1 MHSPASTTPRPRV
14 VLATFG
20 THGDLHPFLALALAL
35 RERGAEPVLAAGEVY
50 RQKVEAEGIG
60 FFPMRPD
67 VESVAAR
74 MAMAPRELARAVAAR
89 PQFLLQRIILPSLRE
104 AYDDAM
110 AATGGADLVVTH
122 SVAYGARLAAEKR
135 GLPQVGIVLQPM
147 LFASVT
153 DPPVLADM
161 PQLSRWIYRQG
172 PAWTRAFLG
181 LGRRVAR
188 RWARPIDRFRQHIGL
203 PPATAHPLFEG
214 QFGGAGAIGLYSPLL
229 GPPQADHP
237 PHTTI
242 AGFAFY
248 DSEKGGPAAL
258 SHGLR
263 AFLEAG
269 PAPVVFTQ
277 GTSAIHDAEDFV
289 RESLA
294 AIDLLGMRAVLVL
307 DEEQARRWSSQAT
320 ATIHVTGYAPYSA
333 LFPRAAANVHHGGI
347 GTTAQ
352 ALRAGRPQLITPYL
366 VDQPDNAARVV
377 RLGVGR
383 ELPRRRWR
391 SGEIAASLRALLD
404 QLGYACAAAQIGRQV
419 AREDG
424 AAVAAATILS
434 ALGRNQG

>member
-1 MHSPASTTPRPRV
+1 

-35 RERGAEPVLAAGEVY
+35 RERGADAVLAAGEVY
-50 RQKVEAEGIG
+50 RDKVEAEGIA

-67 VESVAAR
+67 IEAVAAR
-74 MAMAPRELARAVAAR
+74 LAMAPRELARAVAAR
-89 PQFLLQRIILPSLRE
+89 PQFLLQRIILPSLHE

-110 AATGGADLVVTH
+110 VAMAGADLVVTH

-153 DPPVLADM
+153 DPPVVADW
-161 PQLSRWIYRQG
+161 PRLSRGIYRLG

-181 LGRRVAR
+181 LGRYVAR
-188 RWARPIDRFRQHIGL
+188 RWARPIDRFRQQIGL
-203 PPATAHPLFEG
+203 PPATGHPLFEG
-214 QFGGAGAIGLYSPLL
+214 QFGTSAIGLYSPLL

-248 DSEKGGPAAL
+248 DSENGGLAGL
-258 SHGLR
+258 SPGLE
-263 AFLEAG
+263 AFLDAG

-289 RESLA
+289 RESLS
-294 AIDLLGMRAVLVL
+294 AIDLLGVRAVLVL
-307 DEEQARRWSSQAT
+307 DEEQARRWSAHAT

-333 LFPRAAANVHHGGI
+333 LFPRAAVNVHHGGI

-391 SGEIAASLRALLD
+391 SEAIAASLRALLD
-404 QLGYACAAAQIGRQV
+404 EPGYARAAEQIGRQV

-424 AAVAAATILS
+424 AAVVATAILS
-434 ALGRNQG
+434 ALGGIKADSSSGME

>member
-1 MHSPASTTPRPRV
+1 MHASASNTRRPRV

-20 THGDLHPFLALALAL
+20 THGDLHPFVALALAL
-35 RERGAEPVLAAGEVY
+35 RERGADAVLAAGEVY
-50 RQKVEAEGIG
+50 RDKVEAEGIG
-60 FFPMRPD
+60 FFPMRPS
-67 VESVAAR
+67 VEAVAQR
-74 MAMAPRELARAVAAR
+74 LAMTPRELARAVAAR

-110 AATGGADLVVTH
+110 AAMDGADLVVTH

-135 GLPQVGIVLQPM
+135 GLPRIGIVLQPM

-153 DPPVLADM
+153 DPPVVADF
-161 PQLSRWIYRQG
+161 PRLSRWIYRQG

-181 LGRRVAR
+181 LGRHVAR
-188 RWARPIDRFRQHIGL
+188 RWARPIDRFRRQVGL

-248 DSEKGGPAAL
+248 DSEKGGPATL
-258 SHGLR
+258 SPSLQ

-277 GTSAIHDAEDFV
+277 GTSAIHDAEEFV

-294 AIDLLGMRAVLVL
+294 AVDLLGVRAVLVL
-307 DEEQARRWSSQAT
+307 DEEQARRWSLHAK

-333 LFPRAAANVHHGGI
+333 LFPRAAVNVHHGGI

-391 SGEIAASLRALLD
+391 GREIAASVRVLLERPEYASAALET
-404 QLGYACAAAQIGRQV
+404 GWQV

-424 AAVAAATILS
+424 AAVAADTILS
-434 ALGRNQG
+434 VLGEKPG

>member
-1 MHSPASTTPRPRV
+1 MHSPASTKPRPRI

-35 RERGAEPVLAAGEVY
+35 RERGADPVLAAGEVY
-50 RQKVEAEGIG
+50 RDKVEAEGVG
-60 FFPMRPD
+60 FFPMRPE
-67 VESVAAR
+67 VEAVADR
-74 MAMAPRELARAVAAR
+74 LAMAPRELARAVAAR

-110 AATGGADLVVTH
+110 VALAGADLVVTH

-135 GLPQVGIVLQPM
+135 GLPRVGIVLQPM

-153 DPPVLADM
+153 DPPVVADF
-161 PQLSRWIYRQG
+161 PRLSRWIYRLG
-172 PAWTRAFLG
+172 PVWTRAFLG
-181 LGRRVAR
+181 LGRRVSR
-188 RWARPIDRFRQHIGL
+188 GWAQPIDRFRQQLGL

-214 QFGGAGAIGLYSPLL
+214 QFGGGGAIGLYSPLL

-248 DSEKGGPAAL
+248 DSEKGGPARL
-258 SHGLR
+258 SPGLQ

-277 GTSAIHDAEDFV
+277 GTSAIHDAGDFV

-307 DEEQARRWSSQAT
+307 DDEQARRWAAHAT

-333 LFPRAAANVHHGGI
+333 LFPRAAVNVHHGGI

-366 VDQPDNAARVV
+366 VDQPDNAARMV

-383 ELPRRRWR
+383 ELSRRRWR
-391 SGEIAASLRALLD
+391 GKEIAANLRALLD
-404 QLGYACAAAQIGRQV
+404 QPGYARAAAQIGSQV

-424 AAVAAATILS
+424 AAVAAATILC
-434 ALGRNQG
+434 ALGRKQG